1 MNGYYILAIVF
12 IAVAAGLVVTYHAIR
27 FKLEMAAEKRKWGD
41 GKAAAA
47 SRLRN
52 FTERCWVFVL
62 GISISLALFGCFLGL
77 GIEFTE
83 RAERELTEYQARY
96 KTAISLTDGDFY
108 KYSGNQL
115 AKETIDI
122 AEWVAKVNWS
132 VDRYGRFSPYYSLK
146 GRVRLT
152 IGGAEQW

>member
-12 IAVAAGLVVTYHAIR
+12 IAVAAGLVVTYHSLS
-27 FKLEMAAEKRKWGD
+27 FKFWWGRYHAKRKNFDDEG
-41 GKAAAA
+41 
-47 SRLRN
+47 RLYRLKN
-52 FTERCWVFVL
+52 MHFSKFFVPIIIIGVL
-62 GISISLALFGCFLGL
+62 GATLLGVAI
-77 GIEFTE
+77 GVDENS
-83 RAERELTEYQARY
+83 ERELTEYQARY